1 MQFHF
6 LIAYFSLSERLCY
19 FTFCSLSIAE
29 LQTIYFSILLPFL
42 KVILSSIVSFSF
54 RTLQLSKRLRSF
66 TFCSLTKV
74 ELQIYFFFHFTT
86 FSRSHFYQVQ
96 FYFLFAYFSLSKR
109 FCYFTFRSLSIAELQ
124 IYLFFRLLPTN
135 MKSCFNLRS
144 QFLSN
149 ILSNRFYLTSLQ
161 TYCILEIGPLF

>member
-6 LIAYFSLSERLCY
+6 LIVYFSLSERLCY

-29 LQTIYFSILLPFL
+29 LQTIYISILLPFL

-54 RTLQLSKRLRSF
+54 RTLRLSKRLRSF

-74 ELQIYFFFHFTT
+74 ELQIYLFFHFTT
-86 FSRSHFYQVQ
+86 FSRSYFYQVQ

-109 FCYFTFRSLSIAELQ
+109 LCYFTFRSLGIAELQ
-124 IYLFFRLLPTN
+124 IYLFFHLLPTN

-144 QFLSN
+144 QFQSN
-149 ILSNRFYLTSLQ
+149 IATDL
-161 TYCILEIGPLF
+161 